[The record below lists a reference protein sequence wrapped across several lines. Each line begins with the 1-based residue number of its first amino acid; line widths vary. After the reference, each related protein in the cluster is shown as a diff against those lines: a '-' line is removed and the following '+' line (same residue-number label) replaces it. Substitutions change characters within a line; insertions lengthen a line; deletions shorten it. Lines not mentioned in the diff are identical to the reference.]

1 MADSLFH
8 LFGVRH
14 HGPGCARSLLA
25 ALQTLEPDCLLVEG
39 PPDGDAMLP
48 LVLDDAM
55 VPPVA
60 LLIYN
65 PDESQQA
72 SFYPFADFSPEWQ
85 VLRYALTRGIETR
98 FIDLPIAHQ
107 FGLRKLEAGAN
118 AGDDLAAPSPTLV
131 EDSLSEE
138 DEPQAYGDP
147 LDWLAQAAG
156 HGDGESWWNYMIEER
171 CDGLELFAAIREAM
185 ISVREEAT
193 LRRRRE
199 QDEHREALREA
210 YMRKCMRQAQKDG
223 FTRIAVVCGAWHLPA
238 LENLPSAKADNDL
251 LKGLPKTKVAA
262 TWVPWSYQNL
272 SFRSGYGAGVDSP
285 AWYDHLW
292 HASPNE
298 QRSISWLAKAAR
310 LFRDNDLDCSSA
322 HIIEAV
328 RLADALAALRERPQ
342 AGLDELS
349 EALRTL
355 VCMGNE
361 APMQLIHRQLI
372 VGEKLGAISP
382 QAPAV
387 PLQRDIEQQQK
398 SLRLK
403 PEAAQKN
410 LDLDLRQPNDL
421 ARSHLLHRLNL
432 LDIHWGAL
440 NRTGHSAK
448 GSFHEIWTLQWEP
461 ELALA
466 IIDASRWGNTL
477 GDAATHKAV
486 HEAQQSQS
494 LPQLSEL
501 VQKVLLADLQA
512 AIAPVT
518 RALENLSALAS
529 DVAQLLAAIPPLS
542 QIARYGNVRN
552 TDVAMVEHILQSLI
566 PRAAIGLPGACS
578 ALDDDAAQA
587 IREYLVGAHQAVRLL
602 AKDELNDDWFSA
614 LRQLTRLDDTHGLI
628 AGLAARLLFDS
639 QKADTDTTA
648 IHMSQALSL
657 GNDPAAAAAW
667 VEGFLNQSGMIL
679 LHDAQLW
686 ILLNSWLN
694 ELTDDHFTR
703 VLPLLRRTFVTFSA
717 AERRQLG
724 ERAQRPDG
732 QIKASTGSTD
742 FNLDRAEQTIP
753 LLRALLGL
761 PQ

>member
-85 VLRYALTRGIETR
+85 ALRYALTRGIETR

-432 LDIHWGAL
+432 LDIRWGAL

-518 RALENLSALAS
+518 RALENLTALAS

-587 IREYLVGAHQAVRLL
+587 IREFLVGAHQAVRLL

-614 LRQLTRLDDTHGLI
+614 LRQLTRLDNTHGLI

-703 VLPLLRRTFVTFSA
+703 VLPLLRRTFATFSA

>member
-1 MADSLFH
+1 MAESPFH

-25 ALQTLEPDCLLVEG
+25 ALHSLEPDCLLVEG
-39 PPDGDAMLP
+39 PPDGEAMLP

-72 SFYPFADFSPEWQ
+72 SFYPFAEFSPEWQ
-85 VLRYALTRGIETR
+85 ALRYALARGIETR
-98 FIDLPIAHQ
+98 FIDLPITHQ
-107 FGLRKLEAGAN
+107 FALRKLQTESDAEAESAPISIEEN
-118 AGDDLAAPSPTLV
+118 AI
-131 EDSLSEE
+131 EDS
-138 DEPQAYGDP
+138 EPPAYGDP

-185 ISVREEAT
+185 TSLREEAP
-193 LRRRRE
+193 LRQRNE

-210 YMRKCMRQAQKDG
+210 HMRKCMRQAAKDG

-251 LKGLPKTKVAA
+251 LKGLPKSKVAA

-272 SFRSGYGAGVDSP
+272 CFRSGYGAGVDSP
-285 AWYDHLW
+285 AWYEHLW
-292 HASPNE
+292 QATNNE
-298 QRSISWLAKAAR
+298 QRSITWLAKAAR
-310 LFRDNDLDCSSA
+310 LLRENDLDCSSA

-403 PEAAQKN
+403 PEATQKN
-410 LDLDLRQPNDL
+410 LDLDLRQTNDL

-432 LDIHWGAL
+432 LDIRWGAL

-461 ELALA
+461 ELAIA

-477 GDAATHKAV
+477 SDAATHKAV
-486 HEAQQSQS
+486 NQAQNSQS
-494 LPQLSEL
+494 LPQVSEL

-512 AIAPVT
+512 AIVPVT
-518 RALENLSALAS
+518 QALENLTALAS
-529 DVAQLLAAIPPLS
+529 DVTQLLAAIPALS

-552 TDVAMVEHILQSLI
+552 TDVGMVEHILQSLI

-578 ALDDDAAQA
+578 ALDDNAAQTM
-587 IREYLVGAHQAVRLL
+587 REHLVGAHQAVRLL
-602 AKDELNDDWFSA
+602 AQDELNEEWFPA
-614 LRQLTRLDDTHGLI
+614 LCQLTRLDNTHGLI

-639 QKADTDTTA
+639 QEADTDTTA
-648 IHMSQALSL
+648 IHMNQALSL

-686 ILLNSWLN
+686 ALLNSWLN
-694 ELTDDHFTR
+694 ELTGDHFTR
-703 VLPLLRRTFVTFSA
+703 ALPLLRRTFATFSA
-717 AERRQLG
+717 PERRQLG
-724 ERAQRPDG
+724 ERAQRPGG
-732 QIKASTGSTD
+732 QIKASAGSTD

-753 LLRALLGL
+753 LLRALMGL

>member
-1 MADSLFH
+1 MADSPFH

-25 ALQTLEPDCLLVEG
+25 ALQSLEPDCLLVEG
-39 PPDGDAMLP
+39 PPDGEAMLP
-48 LVLDDAM
+48 LVLDAAM

-72 SFYPFADFSPEWQ
+72 SFYPFAEFSPEWQ
-85 VLRYALTRGIETR
+85 ALRYALARGIETR
-98 FIDLPIAHQ
+98 FIDLPITHQ
-107 FGLRKLEAGAN
+107 FALRKLQTESEAEAEAESAPVSIEEN
-118 AGDDLAAPSPTLV
+118 AI
-131 EDSLSEE
+131 EDS
-138 DEPQAYGDP
+138 EPPAYGDP

-185 ISVREEAT
+185 TSLREEAP
-193 LRRRRE
+193 LRRRNE

-210 YMRKCMRQAQKDG
+210 HMRKCMRQAAKDG

-251 LKGLPKTKVAA
+251 LKGLPKAKVAA

-285 AWYDHLW
+285 AWYEHLW
-292 HASPNE
+292 QATSNE
-298 QRSISWLAKAAR
+298 QRSITWLAKAAR
-310 LFRDNDLDCSSA
+310 LLRENDLDCSSA

-382 QAPAV
+382 QAPTV

-403 PEAAQKN
+403 PEATQKN
-410 LDLDLRQPNDL
+410 LDLDLRQTNDL

-432 LDIHWGAL
+432 LDIRWGAL

-461 ELALA
+461 ELAIA

-477 GDAATHKAV
+477 SDAATHKAV
-486 HEAQQSQS
+486 HQAQNSQS
-494 LPQLSEL
+494 LPQVSEL

-518 RALENLSALAS
+518 QALENLTALAS

-552 TDVAMVEHILQSLI
+552 TDVGMVEHILQSLI

-578 ALDDDAAQA
+578 ALDDDAAQTM
-587 IREYLVGAHQAVRLL
+587 REHLVGAHQAVRLL
-602 AKDELNDDWFSA
+602 AQDELNEEWFPA
-614 LRQLTRLDDTHGLI
+614 LRQLTRLENTHGLI

-639 QKADTDTTA
+639 QEADTDTTA

-686 ILLNSWLN
+686 ALLNSWLN
-694 ELTDDHFTR
+694 ELTGDHFTR
-703 VLPLLRRTFVTFSA
+703 VLPLLRRTFATFSA
-717 AERRQLG
+717 PERRQLG
-724 ERAQRPDG
+724 ERAQRPGG

-753 LLRALLGL
+753 LLRALMGL

>member
-85 VLRYALTRGIETR
+85 ALRYALTRGIETR

-107 FGLRKLEAGAN
+107 FGLRKLEADAN

-432 LDIHWGAL
+432 LDIRWGAL

-518 RALENLSALAS
+518 RALENLTALAS

-703 VLPLLRRTFVTFSA
+703 VLPLLRRTFATFSA

>member
-85 VLRYALTRGIETR
+85 ALRYALTRGIETR

-107 FGLRKLEAGAN
+107 FGLRKLEADAN

-382 QAPAV
+382 QVPAV

-432 LDIHWGAL
+432 LDIRWGAL

-518 RALENLSALAS
+518 RALENLTALAS

-587 IREYLVGAHQAVRLL
+587 IREFLVGAHQAVRLL

-614 LRQLTRLDDTHGLI
+614 LRQLTRLDNTHGLI

-703 VLPLLRRTFVTFSA
+703 VLPLLRRTFATFSA

>member
-1 MADSLFH
+1 MAESPFH

-25 ALQTLEPDCLLVEG
+25 ALHSLEPDCLLVEG
-39 PPDGDAMLP
+39 PPDGEAMLP

-72 SFYPFADFSPEWQ
+72 SFYPFAEFSPEWQ
-85 VLRYALTRGIETR
+85 ALRYALARGIETR
-98 FIDLPIAHQ
+98 FIDLPITHQ
-107 FGLRKLEAGAN
+107 FALRKLQTESDAEAESAPISIEEN
-118 AGDDLAAPSPTLV
+118 AI
-131 EDSLSEE
+131 EDS
-138 DEPQAYGDP
+138 EPPAYGDP

-185 ISVREEAT
+185 TSLREEAP
-193 LRRRRE
+193 LRQRNE

-210 YMRKCMRQAQKDG
+210 HMRKCMRQAAKDG

-251 LKGLPKTKVAA
+251 LKGLPKSKVAA

-272 SFRSGYGAGVDSP
+272 CLRSGYGAGVDSP
-285 AWYDHLW
+285 AWYEHLW
-292 HASPNE
+292 QATNNE
-298 QRSISWLAKAAR
+298 QRSITWLAKAAR
-310 LFRDNDLDCSSA
+310 LLRENDIDCSSA

-355 VCMGNE
+355 VCMDNE

-403 PEAAQKN
+403 PEATQKN
-410 LDLDLRQPNDL
+410 LDLDLRQTNDL

-432 LDIHWGAL
+432 LDIRWGAL

-461 ELALA
+461 ELAIA

-477 GDAATHKAV
+477 SDAATHKAV
-486 HEAQQSQS
+486 NQAQNSQS
-494 LPQLSEL
+494 LPQVSEL

-512 AIAPVT
+512 AIVPVT
-518 RALENLSALAS
+518 QALENLTALAS
-529 DVAQLLAAIPPLS
+529 DVTQLLAAIPALS

-552 TDVAMVEHILQSLI
+552 TDVGMVEHILQSLI

-578 ALDDDAAQA
+578 ALDDNAAQTM
-587 IREYLVGAHQAVRLL
+587 REHLVGAHQAVRLL
-602 AKDELNDDWFSA
+602 AQDELNEEWFPA
-614 LRQLTRLDDTHGLI
+614 LRQLTRLDNTHGLI

-639 QKADTDTTA
+639 QEADTDTTA
-648 IHMSQALSL
+648 IHMNQALSL

-686 ILLNSWLN
+686 ALLNSWLN
-694 ELTDDHFTR
+694 ELTGDHFTR
-703 VLPLLRRTFVTFSA
+703 ALPLLRRTFATFSA
-717 AERRQLG
+717 PERRQLG
-724 ERAQRPDG
+724 ERAQRPGG
-732 QIKASTGSTD
+732 QIKASAGSTD

-753 LLRALLGL
+753 LLRALMGL

>member
-85 VLRYALTRGIETR
+85 ALRYALTRGIETR

-107 FGLRKLEAGAN
+107 FGLRKLEADAK

-131 EDSLSEE
+131 EDSLSEG

-349 EALRTL
+349 EALRSL

-432 LDIHWGAL
+432 LDIRWGAL

-518 RALENLSALAS
+518 RALENLTALAS

-587 IREYLVGAHQAVRLL
+587 IREFLVGAHQAVRLL

-614 LRQLTRLDDTHGLI
+614 LRQLTRLDNTHGLI

-703 VLPLLRRTFVTFSA
+703 VLPLLRRTFATFSA

>member
-65 PDESQQA
+65 PDESRQA

-85 VLRYALTRGIETR
+85 ALRYALTRGIETR

-107 FGLRKLEAGAN
+107 FGLRKLEADAK
-118 AGDDLAAPSPTLV
+118 AGDDLAAPSPRLV

-432 LDIHWGAL
+432 LDIRWGAL

-518 RALENLSALAS
+518 RALENLTALAS

-587 IREYLVGAHQAVRLL
+587 IREFLVGAHQAVRLL

-614 LRQLTRLDDTHGLI
+614 LRQLTRLDNTHGLI

-703 VLPLLRRTFVTFSA
+703 VLPLLRRTFATFSA